1 MAETRVKGRLGD
13 GPGPAGPTAPAPSLT
28 GVTQTA
34 TGRGDPGRNA
44 EGYWLAVVGAAP
56 GRCGCGPASH
66 VCGRGPGGVRE
77 RRPDAAWPGE
87 KCGHLREQC
96 LPCVPGTQ
104 AHHLRSKS
112 SLAPLDKGTMATLT
126 QVTLTCDVCGKA
138 KDVQTRTIGL
148 DGKSY
153 EIDLCPKDGK
163 GLSKAAGDYVSNARK
178 VAARQAPRENGRRPR
193 SRTETA
199 AVRDWARTSG
209 MQISD
214 RGRVPA
220 AVFRDYEAAH

>member
-1 MAETRVKGRLGD
+1 
-13 GPGPAGPTAPAPSLT
+13 
-28 GVTQTA
+28 
-34 TGRGDPGRNA
+34 
-44 EGYWLAVVGAAP
+44 
-56 GRCGCGPASH
+56 
-66 VCGRGPGGVRE
+66 
-77 RRPDAAWPGE
+77 
-87 KCGHLREQC
+87 
-96 LPCVPGTQ
+96 
-104 AHHLRSKS
+104 
-112 SLAPLDKGTMATLT
+112 MATLT

-163 GLSKAAGDYVSNARK
+163 GLSKATSGYVSNARK
-178 VAARQAPRENGRRPR
+178 ICKAPRENTARQAPRENGRRPR

-199 AVRDWARTSG
+199 AIRDWARTSG

-220 AVFRDYEAAH
+220 AVFRDTRQLTSLDAPDPLRVAATVSATPDSARVTLGRREIARLSGSETDSGAPRRGSAGMTSLYCIQVSSGLSFDARRWTWFDAIAGAATVTLFVVGPVIRDPFCGLPSRRLPGQ